1 MKNVEQPL
9 DPIEYSFWL
18 PPEGMTLTT
27 GPNSEEIAV
36 PQILLPVHTKDLE
49 ETPAPSEK
57 AIGEGLYDYLRR
69 FPDCPKAVEY
79 AEIIK
84 AAYPFYFADLGSQI
98 IMLEAKEVDPPYIR
112 RKINMLKILA
122 LVEPENFGLL
132 QRIGIAY
139 FELALIYTELINVQ
153 REMAAARLWFEK
165 ARRILPDEIGNL
177 NYLAQICYF
186 SGAYSQAKLYWRI
199 ISDNLEDGDSKT
211 ELLERIGR
219 IENNQLPPQPLL
231 ESLEGIGVAMEH
243 YHIEE
248 YPEACIIMER
258 LEEEGSLPREMP
270 NPEFFYFL
278 GLCREKTEE
287 LAGAFESFNKTLELD
302 PEHQQAQEALERILS
317 ANERSS

>member
-9 DPIEYSFWL
+9 DPVEYSFWM

-27 GPNSEEIAV
+27 GPDNQEISV
-36 PQILLPVHTKDLE
+36 PQILLPVHVKDLE
-49 ETPAPSEK
+49 KSATPSEK

-69 FPDCPKAVEY
+69 FPDCPKADEY
-79 AEIIK
+79 AEILK
-84 AAYPFYFADLGSQI
+84 EAYPFYLADLGSQI

-122 LVEPENFGLL
+122 LVDPKNFALL
-132 QRIGIAY
+132 QKIGIAY

-153 REMAAARLWFEK
+153 REIGTARLWLEK
-165 ARRILPDEIGNL
+165 ARRLQPDDIGNL

-186 SGAYSQAKLYWRI
+186 NGAYPQAKLYWKI
-199 ISDNLEDGDSKT
+199 IAEKLEEGDSKT
-211 ELLERIGR
+211 ELLNRVAR
-219 IENNQLPPQPLL
+219 IETNQLPAQPLIEKL
-231 ESLEGIGVAMEH
+231 EAIGIAMEH
-243 YHIEE
+243 YHVEE

-258 LEEEGSLPREMP
+258 LEEEGTLPAELP

-287 LAGAFESFNKTLELD
+287 LAAAFESFSKALELD
-302 PEHQQAQEALERILS
+302 PQHEAAQEGLNRIVEP
-317 ANERSS
+317 NEGA